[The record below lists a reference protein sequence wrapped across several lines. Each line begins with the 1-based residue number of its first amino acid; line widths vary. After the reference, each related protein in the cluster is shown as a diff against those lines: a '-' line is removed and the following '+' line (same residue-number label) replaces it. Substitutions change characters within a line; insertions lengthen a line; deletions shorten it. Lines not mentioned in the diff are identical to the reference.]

1 MKKAFNKFLEFINN
15 RYLIL
20 YIIVIII
27 AIVYIF
33 QLFNLQIIN
42 GKDYR
47 EKSEKRMLRTEEI
60 VATRGEIYDRNG
72 VVLATSKGSYDIKIY
87 KVRVSVEEQNN
98 SIVKLIEILESNNDK
113 IYSTFPI
120 NDNLDGFNFQ
130 DDESAKA
137 WKKGANFKED
147 ATFDEVIDSYIKK
160 YGLENFSDRKLQTK
174 IIKIKYEANL
184 NGYSLFNSV
193 TVAKDI
199 SQKSVAQITEI
210 KSTLYGITIAE
221 LPKRYYTNSNLFS
234 HVIGYVSG
242 INGKEYEKLKSSGEY
257 TINSIIG
264 KSGIEESFEKYLKGT
279 NGERKVE
286 TDSVGNVSSEYTS
299 KEAVSGNNVTLT
311 IDYRLQSVAETALE
325 STIAGLKDGT
335 LVKKKIPDV
344 ESGSVV
350 VLDVQT
356 GEVLAMANYPNY
368 DTNLFTSTMSQA
380 DWAKVNDPVIKPMY
394 NRAISGTYA
403 PGSTYKMLVG
413 IAGLEKGVIT
423 TDEKILDKG
432 VYPYGHNPKCWIYT
446 QYGTTHGYVNIGS
459 AIKQSC
465 NYFFYEVGRRLGIS
479 NIVEYAKIFGL
490 GQKTGIEIAGEATG
504 TIAGENAGNNWYLG
518 QTLSSAIGQEQNAF
532 TPLQLANYISA
543 IANGGTLNKVS
554 AIKGISNDTQGTQV
568 SLKEIEEYASQF
580 TGVKN
585 EAKNLGI
592 NPDYIKAVKEG
603 MLAVTNEIGGTSYLV
618 FKNSNIQVAGKTGTA
633 QLTSGSN
640 DGIFVGF
647 APYDNPKIAVVA
659 VIKHGGEGTYT
670 ANVVRPIMEEYFNIT
685 QQDKQNE
692 REQNVVD
699 SKVEF

>member
-120 NDNLDGFNFQ
+120 NDNLDGFNFE
-130 DDESAKA
+130 DDESAKT

-174 IIKIKYEANL
+174 IIKVKYEANL

-311 IDYRLQSVAETALE
+311 IDYRLQSVAESALE

-580 TGVKN
+580 TGVKT

-692 REQNVVD
+692 REQNIID